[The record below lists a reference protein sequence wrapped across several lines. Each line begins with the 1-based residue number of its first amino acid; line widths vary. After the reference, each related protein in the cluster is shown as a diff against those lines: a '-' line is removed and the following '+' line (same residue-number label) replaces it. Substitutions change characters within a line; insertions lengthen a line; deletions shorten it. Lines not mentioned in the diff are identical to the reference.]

1 MSKVLITGA
10 TGFIGGEL
18 LKRMIKRE
26 TRAIVCLVR
35 AKSPAE
41 AAARGETVLEGVF
54 GRAAPKRLAA
64 RIEWVAGDVE
74 RPRLGLDEATW
85 AGLAAD
91 LEEVYHCAA
100 STSFDQTYEDAR
112 RINFVGVQGIVEL
125 VEAAVALGGGRFRRL
140 HHVSTAYVAGK
151 TPGDVEAGFLPE
163 DDASLFRNTY
173 ERTKAQA
180 ERYLRERMD
189 RLPVT
194 IYRPSIVVGDSR
206 SGKTSSWNVVY
217 YPMRLM
223 AWGRLPFASHGG
235 RSLLD
240 VVPVDHVVESILAL
254 GRREDTRGE
263 TYHLTAGEDAL
274 TVQDVIDHTYAGLS
288 RRRGREVEVGTTALG
303 PLAWS
308 LLTSALRLFGSA
320 KTRKALDGFD
330 VYVDYTR
337 CETSFSTLRE
347 RALLA
352 SEGVASPEPQEFFPR
367 IVDYALAEN
376 FGKPLP
382 ARTAP
387 AKDTVRSVPRPTFTL
402 VPVPVM
408 AR

>member
-1 MSKVLITGA
+1 MSNKVLITGA

-18 LKRMIKRE
+18 LKRMVKRE

-41 AAARGETVLEGVF
+41 AAARGETTLEALF
-54 GRAAPKRLAA
+54 GRAAPKKLAA

-85 AGLAAD
+85 AALAAD

-125 VEAAVALGGGRFRRL
+125 VEAAVTRGGFRRL
-140 HHVSTAYVAGK
+140 HHVSTAYVSGK
-151 TPGDVEAGFLPE
+151 TPGEVEAGFLPE

-173 ERTKAQA
+173 ERTKAEA
-180 ERYLRERMD
+180 ERYLRARMD
-189 RLPVT
+189 RLPVS

-206 SGKTSSWNVVY
+206 TGRTSSWNVVY
-217 YPMRLM
+217 FPMRLM

-240 VVPVDHVVESILAL
+240 VVPVDHVVEAILAL
-254 GRREDTRGE
+254 GRREDTVGG

-274 TVQDVIDHTYAGLS
+274 TVQDVIDHTYAGMS
-288 RRRGREVEVGTTALG
+288 RRRGREVEVGTQALG
-303 PLAWS
+303 PLAWT
-308 LLTSALRLFGSA
+308 LLTSAIRLFGPA
-320 KTRKALDGFD
+320 TARKALAGFD

-337 CETSFSTLRE
+337 CDTSFSTLRE
-347 RALLA
+347 RELLA
-352 SEGVASPEPQEFFPR
+352 SEGVASPDPQEFFPR

-387 AKDTVRSVPRPTFTL
+387 PPAAPRPTFTL
-402 VPVPVM
+402 VPVPVL

>member
-1 MSKVLITGA
+1 
-10 TGFIGGEL
+10 
-18 LKRMIKRE
+18 
-26 TRAIVCLVR
+26 
-35 AKSPAE
+35 
-41 AAARGETVLEGVF
+41 
-54 GRAAPKRLAA
+54 
-64 RIEWVAGDVE
+64 
-74 RPRLGLDEATW
+74 
-85 AGLAAD
+85 
-91 LEEVYHCAA
+91 
-100 STSFDQTYEDAR
+100 
-112 RINFVGVQGIVEL
+112 
-125 VEAAVALGGGRFRRL
+125 
-140 HHVSTAYVAGK
+140 
-151 TPGDVEAGFLPE
+151 
-163 DDASLFRNTY
+163 
-173 ERTKAQA
+173 
-180 ERYLRERMD
+180 
-189 RLPVT
+189 
-194 IYRPSIVVGDSR
+194 
-206 SGKTSSWNVVY
+206 
-217 YPMRLM
+217 MRLM

-303 PLAWS
+303 
-308 LLTSALRLFGSA
+308 
-320 KTRKALDGFD
+320 
-330 VYVDYTR
+330 R

>member
-1 MSKVLITGA
+1 MTTSKVLITGA

-18 LKRMIKRE
+18 LKRMVKRE
-26 TRAIVCLVR
+26 TRSIVCLVR

-41 AAARGETVLEGVF
+41 AAARGESTLEALF

-74 RPRLGLDEATW
+74 RPRLGLDDASWAALAT
-85 AGLAAD
+85 D

-100 STSFDQTYEDAR
+100 STSFDQTYEDAL
-112 RINFVGVQGIVEL
+112 RINVVGVHGIVEL
-125 VEAAVALGGGRFRRL
+125 VEAAVALGHGRFRRL

-151 TPGDVEAGFLPE
+151 TPGDVEAGHLPE
-163 DDASLFRNTY
+163 DEPSLFRNTY

-180 ERYLRERMD
+180 ERYLRARMD
-189 RLPVT
+189 RLPITV
-194 IYRPSIVVGDSR
+194 YRPSIVVGDSR
-206 SGKTSSWNVVY
+206 TGKTTSWNVVY

-235 RSLLD
+235 RALLD
-240 VVPVDHVVESILAL
+240 VVPVDHVVESMLAL
-254 GRREDTRGE
+254 GRREDSVGQ

-274 TVQDVIDHTYAGLS
+274 TVQDVIDHTYAGMS
-288 RRRGREVEVGTTALG
+288 RRRGREVEVGTQALG
-303 PLAWS
+303 PLAWA
-308 LLTSALRLFGSA
+308 LLTSAFRLFGSA
-320 KTRKALDGFD
+320 KTRKALAGFD

-337 CETSFSTLRE
+337 CDTSFSTMRE

-352 SEGVASPEPQEFFPR
+352 EEGVGAPEPQEFFPR
-367 IVDYALAEN
+367 VVDYALAEN

-387 AKDTVRSVPRPTFTL
+387 APAAPRPTFTL

-408 AR
+408 VR

>member
-1 MSKVLITGA
+1 MNTKVLITGA

-18 LKRMIKRE
+18 LKRMVKRE
-26 TRAIVCLVR
+26 TRSIVCLVR

-41 AAARGETVLEGVF
+41 AATRGEATLEAIF

-74 RPRLGLDEATW
+74 RPRLGLDEAAW
-85 AGLAAD
+85 AALAAG

-125 VEAAVALGGGRFRRL
+125 VEAAVARGGFRRL

-151 TPGDVEAGFLPE
+151 TPGEVDAGFIPE
-163 DDASLFRNTY
+163 DEPSLFRNTY

-206 SGKTSSWNVVY
+206 TGKTTSWNVVY

-240 VVPVDHVVESILAL
+240 VVPVDHVVESMLAL
-254 GRREDTRGE
+254 GRREDTVGQ

-274 TVQDVIDHTYAGLS
+274 TVQDVIDHTYAGMS
-288 RRRGREVEVGTTALG
+288 RRRGREVEIGTTALG
-303 PLAWS
+303 PFAWA
-308 LLTSALRLFGSA
+308 LLTSAFRLFGSA

-337 CETSFSTLRE
+337 CDTSFSTMRE

-352 SEGVASPEPQEFFPR
+352 SEGVTSPEPQEFFPR

-376 FGKPLP
+376 FGKPMP

-387 AKDTVRSVPRPTFTL
+387 DNVRRVAPRPTFTL